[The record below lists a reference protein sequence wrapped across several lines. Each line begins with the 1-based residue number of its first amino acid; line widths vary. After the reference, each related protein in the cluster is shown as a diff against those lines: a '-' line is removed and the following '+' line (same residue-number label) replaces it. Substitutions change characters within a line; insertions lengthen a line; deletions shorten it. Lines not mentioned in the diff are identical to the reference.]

1 MQIDLN
7 QYSATQFSN
16 YLSDVTA
23 IGNHDIENLENLLSQ
38 YPYCQILHTLLA
50 RAAIGTPKF
59 DERLEKAAIYATSR
73 EALYAFITSS
83 NESRVLGDELFSD
96 EQPASGF
103 EQSAEQQWASGFE
116 QSAIGQKPISLNDDK
131 EAETENIFEE
141 VTEENPLAFA
151 DENQKVEEPTGDEP
165 RASGFEQS
173 AIGQKPISLNDDKEA
188 ETENIFEEITE
199 ENPLAFADENQKVE
213 EATGDEP
220 RASGF
225 EQAAI
230 DQKSI
235 SLNDDK
241 EAQNP
246 QPEAE
251 VENLVVTEA
260 QSLQPE
266 AEVENPVVTEA
277 QSPLPEAEVE
287 NPVVTEAQSPL
298 PEADNPKPVAI
309 FPQIETYDHH
319 DSVLIKEIEEE
330 AISAINNLSF
340 TTPESPKPEAQSP
353 RQEETESPKPE
364 AQDPHQE
371 ETRSSQ
377 PVAHLP
383 QHQNEPI
390 ALYNDEKLPF
400 TFLWWLNK
408 TRIEHYENNQPYLN
422 LQPIARSHIPEAGN
436 HLLNHQIAEN
446 ILHHGALDKYKD
458 DTQTLEPITKED
470 KIIKKFIRE
479 EPQIKPLP
487 ADKIDTENK
496 AKASS
501 ADGGELVSET
511 LAKIYVEQMLY
522 AKALETYKKLSL
534 KYPEKSTYFASQI
547 KYLELKVN

>member
-1 MQIDLN
+1 MPIFTAKNKKVQIDLT

-16 YLSDVTA
+16 YLSNVA
-23 IGNHDIENLENLLSQ
+23 VIGNHDIENLENLLSQ

-50 RAAIGTPKF
+50 KAAIGTPKF

-83 NESRVLGDELFSD
+83 NEPRALGDELFN
-96 EQPASGF
+96 EVQPALGF
-103 EQSAEQQWASGFE
+103 EQSAEQ
-116 QSAIGQKPISLNDDK
+116 
-131 EAETENIFEE
+131 
-141 VTEENPLAFA
+141 
-151 DENQKVEEPTGDEP
+151 P

-173 AIGQKPISLNDDKEA
+173 AIGQKPISINDDKEA

-225 EQAAI
+225 EQSAI
-230 DQKSI
+230 GQQPI

-241 EAQNP
+241 EAQ
-246 QPEAE
+246 
-251 VENLVVTEA
+251 
-260 QSLQPE
+260 
-266 AEVENPVVTEA
+266 
-277 QSPLPEAEVE
+277 SPLPEAENGEVFEEITEE
-287 NPVVTEAQSPL
+287 NPLAFADENQKVEEATGDEHLASGFEQSAIGQQPTAQNVKTEALSQL
-298 PEADNPKPVAI
+298 PVADNPKPVAI

-353 RQEETESPKPE
+353 KQEETESPKPE
-364 AQDPHQE
+364 AQYPHQE
-371 ETRSSQ
+371 EAQSPKQ
-377 PVAHLP
+377 EEAQNPK
-383 QHQNEPI
+383 QNEPI
-390 ALYNDEKLPF
+390 ALYYDEKLPF

-470 KIIKKFIRE
+470 KIIKKFISE